1 MKEEY
6 IYDAFMLF
14 IDWVTDCGFGYDNIP
29 HDIYEKYKYRLADY
43 NYTEGLMMVAIWEV
57 LGETE

>member
-6 IYDAFMLF
+6 IYDAFRLF

-29 HDIYEKYKYRLADY
+29 DIYEKYKDKLADY
-43 NYTEGLMMVAIWEV
+43 GYAEGLMMVAIWEV
-57 LGETE
+57 LGEKE